1 MSIHIR
7 ITLVLLCTFI
17 FAFAYFRSQP
27 EPLKSYG
34 ERTNVALDWQAN
46 RLVLKSYVTID
57 SGLRE
62 PARLPAELR
71 PVFFAKIPVNK
82 ASLELLITV
91 PGIGPRTAEEIIRL
105 RTERKRINTIE
116 ELLSI
121 RGIGQKKMNIL
132 QEYLS
137 FE

>member
-1 MSIHIR
+1 M
-7 ITLVLLCTFI
+7 I
-17 FAFAYFRSQP
+17 FALAYFRGQP
-27 EPLKSYG
+27 EPLNSYG
-34 ERTNVALDWQAN
+34 ERNNVVLDWQAKK
-46 RLVLKSYVTID
+46 LVLKSYDDIG
-57 SGLRE
+57 SGQRE
-62 PARLPAELR
+62 LARLPAELR

-82 ASLELLITV
+82 ASIELLITV